1 MNTKTLTR
9 GAIVCALYIALC
21 YIFATLSFGMIQI
34 RIANVL
40 YGLCFLY
47 PYLIVPLSIGS
58 AMSNLLIGG
67 LGLLDVVFGGISTFI
82 VCYIISKLKHMWM
95 IVPVII
101 IGVAT
106 LISSYLHFL
115 LGVPF
120 EVLFYYIILGQIIPA
135 TLSYFLTKKINA
147 VIG

>member
-1 MNTKTLTR
+1 MIRTNLNEW
-9 GAIVCALYIALC
+9 GYI
-21 YIFATLSFGMIQI
+21 
-34 RIANVL
+34 
-40 YGLCFLY
+40 
-47 PYLIVPLSIGS
+47 
-58 AMSNLLIGG
+58 
-67 LGLLDVVFGGISTFI
+67 I